1 MNPCE
6 GNKRWRE
13 QWERI
18 QHQTRKRDKT
28 GARVKMKWDEN

>member
-18 QHQTRKRDKT
+18 QLQTRKRDKM
-28 GARVKMKWDEN
+28 GARVKTKWDEN